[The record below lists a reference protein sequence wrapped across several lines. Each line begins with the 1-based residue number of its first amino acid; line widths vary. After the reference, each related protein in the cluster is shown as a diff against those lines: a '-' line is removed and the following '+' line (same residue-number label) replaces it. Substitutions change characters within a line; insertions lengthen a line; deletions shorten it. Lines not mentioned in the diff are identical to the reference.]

1 MASTTP
7 TVDKNSE
14 NTSRL
19 SMSREEMLNLTN
31 KVSEIL
37 VDHNLDLSSQDA
49 WDGEFSDGLAKIFM
63 TDPPEDGRNID
74 EVLEQATKNIFSNSL
89 KLAHPKCFGFVS
101 VSPIWPSVISDF
113 LVSGMNSNVCTW
125 LVASGPSQIELTV
138 IEWIRQWLG
147 YPDTA
152 GGLLTS
158 GSSVASVEAFVVA
171 REAAD
176 NPTRATVYMSD
187 QTHQSIIRA
196 ARVIGIS
203 ADNIK
208 KIPSDDSFSI
218 DVNQLAETVAEDVK
232 KGFQPVLV
240 VANAGTTSTGAID
253 SLDWIADFC
262 ESQNIWFHVDAA
274 YGGFACITQ
283 RGKKLLKG
291 IERADSVTLDA
302 HKWLFQ
308 SYEAGCLMLKD
319 LQKLE
324 NVYSMRSDV
333 LQDTVWGKDHPN
345 LANRG
350 IQLSRTFRA
359 FKIWMSVQSFGMRA
373 FRDSVENGLVLAEK
387 AQNYI
392 QESTNLQLL
401 SPAILSIFCFRFNPK
416 NSNLSESAIEEI
428 NRKILVRVFW
438 EDDAFMS
445 STMVNGAFTLRICIV
460 NHTTTWNDVKETLDA
475 VEKFGTEA
483 LESS

>member
-7 TVDKNSE
+7 IVDKKSE
-14 NTSRL
+14 ITSRL

-31 KVSEIL
+31 RVSEIL
-37 VDHNLDLSSQDA
+37 VDQNLNLSSQDA

-74 EVLEQATKNIFSNSL
+74 EVLEQATRKIFPYSL
-89 KLAHPKCFGFVS
+89 KLAHPKSFGFVS
-101 VSPIWPSVISDF
+101 VSPTWPSVIADF

-176 NPTRATVYMSD
+176 NPMRATVYMSD

-196 ARVIGIS
+196 ARVIGIP

-218 DVNQLAETVAEDVK
+218 NVNQLAETVVEDVN
-232 KGFQPVLV
+232 KGYQPVLI

-253 SLDWIADFC
+253 SLVWIADFC

-291 IERADSVTLDA
+291 IERADSITLDA
-302 HKWLFQ
+302 HKWLYQ
-308 SYEAGCLMLKD
+308 PYEVGCLMVKN
-319 LQKLE
+319 LQQLE

-345 LANRG
+345 IANRG

-359 FKIWMSVQSFGMRA
+359 FKIWMSVQSFGMQA
-373 FRDSVENGLVLAEK
+373 FRDSVEHCLVLADK
-387 AQNYI
+387 AQHYI
-392 QESTNLQLL
+392 QNSSSLQLL
-401 SPAILSIFCFRFNPK
+401 SPSMLSIVCFRYNPK
-416 NSNLSESAIEEI
+416 NANLSETAIEKF

-445 STMVNGAFTLRICIV
+445 STMVNGAFALRICII

-475 VEKFGTEA
+475 VETFGTEA
-483 LESS
+483 LESN